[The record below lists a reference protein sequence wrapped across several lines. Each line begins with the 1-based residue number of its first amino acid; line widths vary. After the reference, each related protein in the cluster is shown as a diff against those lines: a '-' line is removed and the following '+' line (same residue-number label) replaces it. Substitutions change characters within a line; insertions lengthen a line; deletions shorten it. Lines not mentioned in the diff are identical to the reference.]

1 MKIRR
6 EKWVLKRWFLNYLLG
21 MLVQLINRFL
31 IYSISLELK
40 MMYNSTVHRNTMYN
54 CTAHRNTKWCTTALH
69 TATQMMYNCTPQ
81 HDVQLHAA
89 TLMYNCTAHRNTKWC
104 TTALHTGTRCT
115 AAHRNTMYNCTP
127 STTQNDVQLFC
138 TPQHKLYN
146 CTAHRNTKWCTT
158 ALHTATQNDVQLHCT
173 PQHKMMCIIAL
184 HTTTMTRSK
193 SHHIQH
199 TPKHRP
205 KGSYITPQGKC
216 HG

>member
-21 MLVQLINRFL
+21 MLAQLINNRFL

-54 CTAHRNTKWCTTALH
+54 CTAHRNTKWCATALH
-69 TATQMMYNCTPQ
+69 TATQNDVQLRCTPE
-81 HDVQLHAA
+81 HDVQLHIA
-89 TLMYNCTAHRNTKWC
+89 TRCTTAHRPQHKMMYNCSAHRNTSC
-104 TTALHTGTRCT
+104 T
-115 AAHRNTMYNCTP
+115 
-127 STTQNDVQLFC
+127 
-138 TPQHKLYN
+138 
-146 CTAHRNTKWCTT
+146 TAHRNTKWCTT

-205 KGSYITPQGKC
+205 KGSYRTPQGKMSRLK
-216 HG
+216 GRNPLVSIVEQESSSLPWWFSAAVF